1 MKDKKYFAASTISE
15 SPLMYAYMRTVYD
28 KINGIKP
35 ENVGKI
41 AVVTVGSQS
50 F

>member
-1 MKDKKYFAASTISE
+1 
-15 SPLMYAYMRTVYD
+15 MYAYMRTVYD